1 MVHGFLPG
9 LRQENEFIQSKL
21 FSTWDLKTVQTINNC
36 VYVHIN
42 TYIEVDKQIHIY
54 RHPQIHISIHMM
66 LSLVLENKI
75 ELKLNGRATD
85 ETLKIYV
92 FNI

>member
-21 FSTWDLKTVQTINNC
+21 FSTWDLKTVQTINKC

-66 LSLVLENKI
+66 CIK
-75 ELKLNGRATD
+75 
-85 ETLKIYV
+85 YV
-92 FNI
+92 HAYK